1 MNKNKNDNII
11 IISAILAPDNPFVQH
26 IAHRANVGKETL
38 RINKKII
45 KLLKNLNISLYN
57 IIYKYDYKNQE

>member
-26 IAHRANVGKETL
+26 IAHRAKAGIERL
-38 RINKKII
+38 RIDKKII
-45 KLLKNLNISLYN
+45 ISKNLNISLYN
-57 IIYKYDYKNQE
+57 IINKYDYENQK